1 LNNLFSKTLKNFEP
15 WFGAYAILGAV
26 ASGLIPILLPLW
38 TQSHSGAAQVGIV
51 MALFGLGQLSAP
63 LWGEIADLMKLNR
76 LLFLIGLIVIG
87 FSLLGIVFISYP
99 WSLGLLSL
107 FAGLG
112 FSLTNTL
119 ANLWIVERFLFD
131 QLSERV
137 GFLQRTYGIG
147 QVAGL
152 AVAGALSV
160 THLKIALLV
169 SALMPFLALA
179 FFHTMPVMPG
189 SGNFKLRPALSDIH
203 PKIQPLIASMSQ
215 SYHLLHIKD
224 TIKHL
229 SKSSKSTILF
239 NTLWFIMTMGSAFL
253 FSFYPIIMKN
263 VYYINPGISSTVFA
277 VAAALGI
284 FLYAPSGNLSEKYNN
299 QTVLLWGLVMRIIS
313 LAGLTILACI
323 KFTGGELLV
332 IMFFILTVLSWPVIS
347 VTGTAIAA
355 ESNLPKGAAMGLFS
369 ANNALALTAGSLV
382 GGFLAHVFGYYILP
396 LFGMF
401 FLIATFFLGIKLINE
416 DKNLKNTNE
425 KST

>member
-1 LNNLFSKTLKNFEP
+1 M
-15 WFGAYAILGAV
+15 LGAV

-38 TQSHSGAAQVGIV
+38 TQSHSGATRVGIV
-51 MALFGLGQLSAP
+51 MALFGFGQLSAP
-63 LWGEIADLMKLNR
+63 LWGKIADFMKLNR
-76 LLFLIGLIVIG
+76 LLFLVGLIVIG
-87 FSLLGIVFISYP
+87 LSLLGIVFIPYP
-99 WSLGLLSL
+99 WTLGLFSL

-147 QVAGL
+147 QVLGL
-152 AVAGALSV
+152 AIAGILSV

-179 FFHTMPVMPG
+179 FFHTMPVVPG
-189 SGNFKLRPALSDIH
+189 SGKFKLRPALSNIH
-203 PKIQPLIASMSQ
+203 IKIQPLIASMSQ
-215 SYHLLHIKD
+215 SYHLLQIKD

-239 NTLWFIMTMGSAFL
+239 NILWFIMTMGSAFL

-263 VYYINPGISSTVFA
+263 VYYINPVISSTVFA
-277 VAAALGI
+277 IAAALGI
-284 FLYAPSGNLSEKYNN
+284 FLYVPSGDLATKYND
-299 QTVLLWGLVMRIIS
+299 QTVLLWGLIMRIIS
-313 LAGLTILACI
+313 LGGLAILVHI
-323 KFTGGELLV
+323 KFTGVKLLV

-369 ANNALALTAGSLV
+369 ANTALALTIGSLV
-382 GGFLAHVFGYYILP
+382 GGFLAHLFGYHILP
-396 LFGMF
+396 LFSMI
-401 FLIATFFLGIKLINE
+401 FLLAAILLGLKLVNE
-416 DKNLKNTNE
+416 DKDLENIQMKKN
-425 KST
+425 